1 MEEQLEKLC
10 KLFWLPSGEVGRLV
24 LFSDATEGR
33 LCALIL
39 ISQCQRIQ
47 RLDGFQATPKSLSLY
62 FRSTGISSWLLT
74 LLSQSIIR
82 QARAH
87 KEHGGWGT

>member
-1 MEEQLEKLC
+1 MEEQLEKLR

-47 RLDGFQATPKSLSLY
+47 RLDSFQATPKSLSFH
-62 FRSTGISSWLLT
+62 FRSTASAAGY
-74 LLSQSIIR
+74 
-82 QARAH
+82 
-87 KEHGGWGT
+87 